1 MDLKIQERL
10 FEGAPISLFT
20 QEDIDDETLLHMIA
34 EQKEFINK

>member
-34 EQKEFINK
+34 EQKELINK